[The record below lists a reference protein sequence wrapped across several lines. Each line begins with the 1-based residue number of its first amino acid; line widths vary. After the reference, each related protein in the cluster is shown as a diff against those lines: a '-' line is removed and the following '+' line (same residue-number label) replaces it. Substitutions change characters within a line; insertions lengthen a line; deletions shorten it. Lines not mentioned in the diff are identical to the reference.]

1 MFENYHT
8 IRKKKSFIEKSLLAK
23 NGSNWEGGGLQ
34 NTKSMNFKPNKAI
47 FSSKYY
53 VEFSPLLSC
62 TMLKDVASGRTNLN
76 CCRNVKSLHHIFD
89 MYDV

>member
-23 NGSNWEGGGLQ
+23 NGSNWEGGGVCNRIL
-34 NTKSMNFKPNKAI
+34 KPNKAI

-53 VEFSPLLSC
+53 VEFSP
-62 TMLKDVASGRTNLN
+62 
-76 CCRNVKSLHHIFD
+76 
-89 MYDV
+89 